1 MTQAQCDEETPLLQ
15 IEQGKSPRSPLPWF
29 QFSLVLF
36 LQLAEPLTSQV
47 IYPFAPQLIRDIGV
61 TNGDEA
67 KVGYYVGMMQSVF
80 FVAQAFTVLH
90 WSSLSDRIGR
100 KPVILT
106 GLFGISLSMYCFGL
120 SSTFVGLLHS
130 YSRFLSRGLCGALNG
145 NIGVIKSM
153 MVEMTDSTNISL
165 AYAYFPIAW
174 STGATLGP
182 MIGGSFSHPVER
194 FPELFGASEFLKSHP
209 YFLPCAVPATFAVVA
224 WLVTLFLLKE
234 TVAAPTPI
242 SHLLPF
248 RKRSQ
253 AAIDA
258 KKSVL
263 ISGDNSETEPEP
275 DKPTFASLLT
285 RRVVVASANYACLS
299 LVDIAFRAIQPLFY
313 STPVEMGGLG
323 LPPQIIGNILSVF
336 GILNGVIQVFFFAYI
351 NDRWGSKRV
360 FLVGL
365 ASAIPL
371 FLSFPLLNVL
381 ARSQGTSLLVWAV
394 VGMQITISVFMSMS
408 YGAIFIYISASAPSR
423 SMLGATNGLAQT
435 TVSIM
440 RAIGPATANSLF
452 SLSIEK
458 QYLGG
463 WMVYYSLLCVV
474 GTSIF
479 VGSLLPRQ
487 IWTMPS

>member
-15 IEQGKSPRSPLPWF
+15 TEQVKSPRTPLPWF

-120 SSTFVGLLHS
+120 S
-130 YSRFLSRGLCGALNG
+130 NG

-285 RRVVVASANYACLS
+285 RRVVIASANYACLS

-394 VGMQITISVFMSMS
+394 VGMQIIISVFMSMS

-474 GTSIF
+474 GASIF

>member
-1 MTQAQCDEETPLLQ
+1 
-15 IEQGKSPRSPLPWF
+15 
-29 QFSLVLF
+29 
-36 LQLAEPLTSQV
+36 
-47 IYPFAPQLIRDIGV
+47 
-61 TNGDEA
+61 
-67 KVGYYVGMMQSVF
+67 
-80 FVAQAFTVLH
+80 
-90 WSSLSDRIGR
+90 
-100 KPVILT
+100 
-106 GLFGISLSMYCFGL
+106 
-120 SSTFVGLLHS
+120 
-130 YSRFLSRGLCGALNG
+130 
-145 NIGVIKSM
+145 
-153 MVEMTDSTNISL
+153 
-165 AYAYFPIAW
+165 
-174 STGATLGP
+174 

-263 ISGDNSETEPEP
+263 ISGDNSETEIEP

-285 RRVVVASANYACLS
+285 RRVVIASANYACLS

-408 YGAIFIYISASAPSR
+408 YGVYLVLLHSLEDELMFGIQA
-423 SMLGATNGLAQT
+423 
-435 TVSIM
+435 
-440 RAIGPATANSLF
+440 LF
-452 SLSIEK
+452 SSTS
-458 QYLGG
+458 Q
-463 WMVYYSLLCVV
+463 LLHLADLCLEPR
-474 GTSIF
+474 TDLRKRRLASCE
-479 VGSLLPRQ
+479 LLVRPLHHYWLF
-487 IWTMPS
+487 ITTT